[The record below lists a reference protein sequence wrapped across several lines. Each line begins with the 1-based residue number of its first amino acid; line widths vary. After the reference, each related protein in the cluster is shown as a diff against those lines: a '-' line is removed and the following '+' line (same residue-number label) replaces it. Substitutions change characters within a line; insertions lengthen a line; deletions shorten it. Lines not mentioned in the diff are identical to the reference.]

1 VTGASF
7 SILRKLS
14 EARPKDSMTPATS
27 FRNFRRVRPFQHRL
41 KLSILQPAVSFFG
54 LRAPLVSHLSYR
66 YCLQFR
72 SLIREELKFLSK
84 LISSSRR
91 VSLTSLFLL
100 FPVRWVMER
109 LRQLPISSFIY
120 FRMRWR
126 YQQVPALSILFIPVG
141 YQQRSSRNGR
151 SCSLRRIRGSIFYAS
166 GPFEGA
172 VMDALRR
179 AGIQPK
185 DVHCE
190 GFVYELVGAVSLT
203 DDKLRLIQIRFTA
216 PSSCLRLT

>member
-1 VTGASF
+1 MREKPGGIVTGALF

-27 FRNFRRVRPFQHRL
+27 FRNFRRVRPFQYRL
-41 KLSILQPAVSFFG
+41 KPSILQPAVSFFG

-141 YQQRSSRNGR
+141 YQQRSSRNGK
-151 SCSLRRIRGSIFYAS
+151 SCSLRRVTGSMFALLGLLKALLWMRCEEQAFNLKMSIARAS
-166 GPFEGA
+166 Y
-172 VMDALRR
+172 M
-179 AGIQPK
+179 
-185 DVHCE
+185 
-190 GFVYELVGAVSLT
+190 SWW
-203 DDKLRLIQIRFTA
+203 A
-216 PSSCLRLT
+216 PYR